1 MQFWIDEK
9 NKPIQNKT
17 KQLLHH
23 LTLKA
28 DCKHIQRL
36 SAINA
41 SFKKQIKE
49 FMETMTSDDNIC
61 LIIIIAMVTVL
72 ANIAISNKLV

>member
-1 MQFWIDEK
+1 M
-9 NKPIQNKT
+9 
-17 KQLLHH
+17 
-23 LTLKA
+23 
-28 DCKHIQRL
+28 QRL

-49 FMETMTSDDNIC
+49 FMETMTSDDDIC
-61 LIIIIAMVTVL
+61 LIIIITMVIVL

>member
-1 MQFWIDEK
+1 M
-9 NKPIQNKT
+9 
-17 KQLLHH
+17 
-23 LTLKA
+23 
-28 DCKHIQRL
+28 QRL

-41 SFKKQIKE
+41 SFNNQIKE
-49 FMETMTSDDNIC
+49 FMETMTSDDDIC

>member
-1 MQFWIDEK
+1 M
-9 NKPIQNKT
+9 
-17 KQLLHH
+17 
-23 LTLKA
+23 
-28 DCKHIQRL
+28 QRL

-49 FMETMTSDDNIC
+49 FMETMPSDDDIC

>member
-1 MQFWIDEK
+1 ME
-9 NKPIQNKT
+9 
-17 KQLLHH
+17 L
-23 LTLKA
+23 
-28 DCKHIQRL
+28 L
-36 SAINA
+36 SAVNA

-61 LIIIIAMVTVL
+61 LVIIIAMVTVL

>member
-1 MQFWIDEK
+1 M
-9 NKPIQNKT
+9 
-17 KQLLHH
+17 
-23 LTLKA
+23 
-28 DCKHIQRL
+28 QRL

-49 FMETMTSDDNIC
+49 SMETMTSDDDIC
-61 LIIIIAMVTVL
+61 LIIIITMVTVL

>member
-1 MQFWIDEK
+1 MQW
-9 NKPIQNKT
+9 
-17 KQLLHH
+17 
-23 LTLKA
+23 
-28 DCKHIQRL
+28 L

-49 FMETMTSDDNIC
+49 FMETMTSDENLC

-72 ANIAISNKLV
+72 ANIAISIKLV

>member
-1 MQFWIDEK
+1 M
-9 NKPIQNKT
+9 
-17 KQLLHH
+17 
-23 LTLKA
+23 
-28 DCKHIQRL
+28 QRL

-49 FMETMTSDDNIC
+49 FMESDDDIC